1 LCVRWWGLLVHLV
14 SRSGVLGKSFLMSG
28 GNARSGVVNLGE
40 AALTGWRGNVG
51 RVIAK
56 PIAKRTKFDVQQI
69 EAVLGFLLLAY
80 TVYRLGRPL
89 LDAARR
95 T

>member
-1 LCVRWWGLLVHLV
+1 
-14 SRSGVLGKSFLMSG
+14 MSATNG
-28 GNARSGVVNLGE
+28 HGPVITFGE
-40 AALTGWRGNVG
+40 AALTGWRGSVG
-51 RVIAK
+51 RAIAK
-56 PIAKRTKFDVQQI
+56 PIAKRTPFEAQQI

-95 T
+95 TSD

>member
-1 LCVRWWGLLVHLV
+1 VCVGRTGVFVHPFQG
-14 SRSGVLGKSFLMSG
+14 GVLGKSLLMSG
-28 GNARSGVVNLGE
+28 GNGHGGVVNLGE
-40 AALTGWRGNVG
+40 AALTDWRGNVG
-51 RVIAK
+51 RAIAK

-89 LDAARR
+89 LEAARR
-95 T
+95 H

>member
-1 LCVRWWGLLVHLV
+1 MPRTRGQNDRMTSSNGHGAMVTV
-14 SRSGVLGKSFLMSG
+14 
-28 GNARSGVVNLGE
+28 GE
-40 AALTGWRGNVG
+40 AALTGWRGSVG
-51 RVIAK
+51 RAIAK
-56 PIAKRTKFDVQQI
+56 PIARRTRFEVEQI

>member
-1 LCVRWWGLLVHLV
+1 
-14 SRSGVLGKSFLMSG
+14 MSDNG
-28 GNARSGVVNLGE
+28 HGAMITVGE

-51 RVIAK
+51 RAIAK
-56 PIAKRTKFDVQQI
+56 PIAQRTRFDVRQI
-69 EAVLGFLLLAY
+69 EAALGFLLLAY

-89 LDAARR
+89 IDAARR